1 MIQPEPEEKKRVSL
15 LDKLPKLGRASQLML
30 LVGIFLIVFI
40 PLWVINQQQPARQV
54 ELRQELSNLEI
65 ILQTPTTK
73 KETLEA
79 EIKQVEAR
87 TEAAKAVFPSP
98 DQSPEIINNL
108 LELAESNG
116 ISVTETKVS
125 TSTETITVS
134 GNKIEYPAMTFNI
147 KLQGQV
153 PMFQNFIL
161 ALDDNFPICEV
172 NDVKFVIAA
181 EEGEEDTASLKID
194 VFCYAGSEQEK

>member
-1 MIQPEPEEKKRVSL
+1 L
-15 LDKLPKLGRASQLML
+15 LDKLPKLGGASQLML
-30 LVGIFLIVFI
+30 LVGIFLILFI
-40 PLWVINQQQPARQV
+40 PLWVVHQQQPARQA
-54 ELRQELSNLEI
+54 ELRHELSLLEK

-79 EIKQVEAR
+79 EIKQAEAK
-87 TEAAKAVFPSP
+87 TEAAKAIFPSP
-98 DQSPEIINNL
+98 DQSTETIDRL
-108 LELAESNG
+108 LELAEFNN

-125 TSTETITVS
+125 ISKETITVD
-134 GNKIEYPAMTFNI
+134 GNEIEYPVVTLNI

-161 ALDDNFPICEV
+161 ALDDNLPTCEV
-172 NDVKFVIAA
+172 TEVDFTIAE

-194 VFCYAGSEQEK
+194 VFCYEGSE